1 MKQNEELNRILPPS
15 TPESCKTAKTI
26 EEVEK
31 DISKAM
37 KSISDYKQSLTNR
50 STPTVQKFPFF
61 SSPDTRRELVNT
73 ALESLWQSHED
84 SLLTISKAL
93 ETLNKNTESLNHLI
107 RILAVGEAELY
118 TELNRLAKVDKK
130 QAKNVN
136 KLSKDIKDIATN
148 TNSLSRIQVE
158 MAILRKESFTNLG
171 ERLNQI
177 EDNICRIWIAYG
189 VTTATL
195 LAGLIASFFI

>member
-1 MKQNEELNRILPPS
+1 MKKNEELDRISPPS

-26 EEVEK
+26 AEVEK
-31 DISKAM
+31 DISEAK
-37 KSISDYKQSLTNR
+37 KSISDYKQSLTNL

-61 SSPDTRRELVNT
+61 SLPDTRRELVNT

-93 ETLNKNTESLNHLI
+93 ETLNENTESLNHLI
-107 RILAVGEAELY
+107 CILAVAEAELY

-177 EDNICRIWIAYG
+177 EDNICRIWIAFG
-189 VTTATL
+189 VTTVTL
-195 LAGLIASFFI
+195 SAGLIASFFI

>member
-1 MKQNEELNRILPPS
+1 MKQNEELASILPPS

-31 DISKAM
+31 EISEAM
-37 KSISDYKQSLTNR
+37 KSISDYKQSLTNFNI
-50 STPTVQKFPFF
+50 PQVQKFPFF
-61 SSPDTRRELVNT
+61 SLPDTRRELVNT
-73 ALESLWQSHED
+73 ALESLWNLHQD
-84 SLLTISKAL
+84 SLETIAEAL

-118 TELNRLAKVDKK
+118 TEVNRLAKVDKK
-130 QAKNVN
+130 QTKNVN
-136 KLSKDIKDIATN
+136 KLSKDITDIATN

-158 MAILRKESFTNLG
+158 MAILRQESLTNLG
-171 ERLNQI
+171 KRLNQI
-177 EDNICRIWIAYG
+177 ENNICRIWIAFG